1 MITYR
6 EATREEL
13 ETAVAWAAAEGWN
26 PGLEDASIF
35 WDTDPGGFVCAERA
49 GEVVGTGSTVAYGR
63 EFGFMGFFIVRPD
76 LRGQGIGR
84 DFWIWRRDRLRTRLG
99 PGAAIGMDGVFAM
112 QPFYARGGF
121 VFSHRNLRLAGTGQ
135 GGASVDPA
143 LVELGSLPFEQVASF
158 DRHHFGFSREVFLRR
173 WIRPKGG
180 LGLGFLDGDRIRGF
194 GVVRPCRTGFKIGP
208 LFAETP
214 AVADA
219 LFVALSG
226 HAGGMPVFLDVPE
239 NHPAALELGRR
250 HQLTESFGCA
260 RMYHGPAPELP
271 WNQIYGVTTFELG

>member
-13 ETAVAWAAAEGWN
+13 ETAVEWAAAEGWN
-26 PGLEDASIF
+26 PGLGDASIF
-35 WDTDPGGFVCAERA
+35 WDTDPGGFVCAERS

-99 PGAAIGMDGVFAM
+99 RGAAIGMDGVFAM

-143 LVELGSLPFEQVASF
+143 LVELGSLPFEQVAGF

-173 WIRPKGG
+173 WIRPEGG

-214 AVADA
+214 EVADA

-226 HAGGMPVFLDVPE
+226 HAGGESVFLDVPE

>member
-13 ETAVAWAAAEGWN
+13 ETAVEWAAAEGWN
-26 PGLEDASIF
+26 PGLGDASIF
-35 WDTDPGGFVCAERA
+35 WDTDPGGFVCAERS

-99 PGAAIGMDGVFAM
+99 RGAAIGMDGVFAM

-143 LVELGSLPFEQVASF
+143 LVELGSLPFEQVAGF

-214 AVADA
+214 EVADA

-226 HAGGMPVFLDVPE
+226 HAGGKPVFLDVPE

-260 RMYHGPAPELP
+260 RMYHGPAPKLP

>member
-13 ETAVAWAAAEGWN
+13 ETAVEWAAAEGWN
-26 PGLEDASIF
+26 PGLGDASIF
-35 WDTDPGGFVCAERA
+35 WDTDPGGFVCAERS

-99 PGAAIGMDGVFAM
+99 RGAAIGMDGVFAM

-143 LVELGSLPFEQVASF
+143 LVELGSLPFEQVAGF

-173 WIRPKGG
+173 WIRPEGG

-226 HAGGMPVFLDVPE
+226 HAGGKSVFLDVPE

>member
-1 MITYR
+1 V
-6 EATREEL
+6 E
-13 ETAVAWAAAEGWN
+13 WAAAEGWN
-26 PGLEDASIF
+26 PGLGDASIF

-143 LVELGSLPFEQVASF
+143 LVELGSLPFEQVAGF

-173 WIRPKGG
+173 WIRPEGG
-180 LGLGFLDGDRIRGF
+180 LALGFLDGDRIRGF

-214 AVADA
+214 EVADA

-226 HAGGMPVFLDVPE
+226 HAGGESVFLDVPE

>member
-1 MITYR
+1 MIRFR
-6 EATREEL
+6 EASREEL

-26 PGLEDASIF
+26 PGHEDASIF
-35 WDTDPGGFVCAERA
+35 WETDPGGFVCAERD
-49 GEVVGTGSTVAYGR
+49 GEVVGTGSTVAYGK

-84 DFWIWRRDRLRTRLG
+84 DFWIWRRDRLRSRLG
-99 PGAAIGMDGVFAM
+99 PCAAIGMDGVFAM

-121 VFSHRNLRLAGTGQ
+121 VFSHRNLRLAGMGKS
-135 GGASVDPA
+135 GASIDPA
-143 LVELGSLPFEQVASF
+143 LVELDSLPFDQVATF
-158 DRHHFGFSREVFLRR
+158 DRQHFGFSREVFLRR
-173 WIRPKGG
+173 WIRPAGG
-180 LGLGFLDGDRIRGF
+180 LGLGFLDGDRLRGL

-214 AVADA
+214 EVADA
-219 LFVALSG
+219 LYVALSA
-226 HAGGMPVFLDVPE
+226 HAGGHPVYLDVPE

-260 RMYHGPAPELP
+260 RMYHGPAPDLP
-271 WNQIYGVTTFELG
+271 WIRIYGVTTFELG

>member
-13 ETAVAWAAAEGWN
+13 ETAVEWAAAEGWN
-26 PGLEDASIF
+26 PGLGDASIF
-35 WDTDPGGFVCAERA
+35 WDTDPGGFVCAERS

-99 PGAAIGMDGVFAM
+99 RGAAIGMDGVFAM

-143 LVELGSLPFEQVASF
+143 LVELGSLPFEQVAGF

-173 WIRPKGG
+173 WIRPEGG

-214 AVADA
+214 EVADA

-226 HAGGMPVFLDVPE
+226 HAGGESVFLDVPE

-260 RMYHGPAPELP
+260 RMYHGPAPKLP

>member
-13 ETAVAWAAAEGWN
+13 ETAAEWAAAEGWN
-26 PGLEDASIF
+26 PGLGDASIF
-35 WDTDPGGFVCAERA
+35 WDTDPGGFVCAERS

-84 DFWIWRRDRLRTRLG
+84 DFWIWRRDRLRTGLG

-143 LVELGSLPFEQVASF
+143 LVELGSLPFEQVAGF

-173 WIRPKGG
+173 WIRPEGG
-180 LGLGFLDGDRIRGF
+180 LALGFLDGDRIRGF

-214 AVADA
+214 EVADA

-226 HAGGMPVFLDVPE
+226 HAGGESVFLDVPE

>member
-13 ETAVAWAAAEGWN
+13 ETAVEWAAAEGWN
-26 PGLEDASIF
+26 PGLGDASIF
-35 WDTDPGGFVCAERA
+35 WDTDPGGFVCAERS

-99 PGAAIGMDGVFAM
+99 RGAAIGMDGVFAM

-143 LVELGSLPFEQVASF
+143 LVELGSLPFEQVAGF

-173 WIRPKGG
+173 WIRPEGG

-226 HAGGMPVFLDVPE
+226 HAGGKSVFLDVPE

-260 RMYHGPAPELP
+260 RMYHGPAPKLP
-271 WNQIYGVTTFELG
+271 WNQIYGMTTFELG

>member
-13 ETAVAWAAAEGWN
+13 ETAVDWAAAEGWN
-26 PGLEDASIF
+26 PGLGDASIF
-35 WDTDPGGFVCAERA
+35 WDTDPGGFVCAERS

-143 LVELGSLPFEQVASF
+143 LVELGSLPFEQVAGF
-158 DRHHFGFSREVFLRR
+158 DRHHFGFSRDVFLHR
-173 WIRPKGG
+173 WIHPEGG

-214 AVADA
+214 EVADA

-226 HAGGMPVFLDVPE
+226 HAGGEPVFLDVPE
-239 NHPAALELGRR
+239 SHPAALELGRR

-260 RMYHGPAPELP
+260 RMYHGPPPKLP

>member
-13 ETAVAWAAAEGWN
+13 ETAVEWAAAEGWN
-26 PGLEDASIF
+26 PGLGDASIF

-84 DFWIWRRDRLRTRLG
+84 DFWIWRRDRLRARLG

-143 LVELGSLPFEQVASF
+143 LVELESLPFGQVAGF
-158 DRHHFGFSREVFLRR
+158 DRLHFGFSREIFLRH
-173 WIRPKGG
+173 WIRPEGG
-180 LGLGFLDGDRIRGF
+180 LGLGFLEGDRLRGL

-214 AVADA
+214 EVADA

-226 HAGGMPVFLDVPE
+226 HAGGEPVFLDVPE

-250 HQLTESFGCA
+250 HHLTESFGCA
-260 RMYHGPAPELP
+260 RMYHGAAPDLP
-271 WNQIYGVTTFELG
+271 WNRIYGVTTFELG

>member
-1 MITYR
+1 
-6 EATREEL
+6 
-13 ETAVAWAAAEGWN
+13 
-26 PGLEDASIF
+26 
-35 WDTDPGGFVCAERA
+35 
-49 GEVVGTGSTVAYGR
+49 
-63 EFGFMGFFIVRPD
+63 MGFFIVRPD

-99 PGAAIGMDGVFAM
+99 RGAAIGMDGVFAM

-143 LVELGSLPFEQVASF
+143 LVELGSLPFEQVAGF

-173 WIRPKGG
+173 WIRPEGG

-214 AVADA
+214 EVADA

-226 HAGGMPVFLDVPE
+226 HAGGESVFLDVPE
-239 NHPAALELGRR
+239 NHTAALELGRR

>member
-1 MITYR
+1 MIRFR
-6 EATREEL
+6 EATRGEL
-13 ETAVAWAAAEGWN
+13 ETAVEWAAAEGWN

-35 WDTDPGGFVCAERA
+35 WETDPGGFVCAERD
-49 GEVVGTGSTVAYGR
+49 GEVIGTGSTVAYGR

-84 DFWIWRRDRLRTRLG
+84 DFWTWRRDRLRARLA

-121 VFSHRNLRLAGTGQ
+121 VFSHRNLRLAGTGR
-135 GGASVDPA
+135 ACTSVDAA
-143 LVELGSLPFEQVASF
+143 LVELDSLPFEQVAAF
-158 DRHHFGFSREVFLRR
+158 DRQHFGFSREGFLRR
-173 WIRPKGG
+173 WIHPAGG
-180 LGLGFLDGDRIRGF
+180 LGLGFLDGDRFRGL

-214 AVADA
+214 EIAEA
-219 LFVALSG
+219 LFVALSS
-226 HAGGMPVFLDVPE
+226 HAAGQPVFLDVPE
-239 NHPAALELGRR
+239 NHPAALELGQR

-260 RMYHGPAPELP
+260 RMYHGHAPDLP
-271 WNQIYGVTTFELG
+271 WNRIYGVTTFELG